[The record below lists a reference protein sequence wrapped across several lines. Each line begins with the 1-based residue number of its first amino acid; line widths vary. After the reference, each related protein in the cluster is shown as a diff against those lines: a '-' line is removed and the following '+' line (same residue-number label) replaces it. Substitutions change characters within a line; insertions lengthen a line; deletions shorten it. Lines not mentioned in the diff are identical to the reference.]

1 MNYQTYPYFGE
12 EHHMYRETVRSF
24 AKNELAPHADTW
36 EEARLFPREVFEK
49 MGDMG
54 FIGARYPEEHGGSG
68 GDIWHTAVF
77 AEEMPHCRMA
87 GLTMALLVQMEMC
100 TPVILD
106 IGTEEQKREFLEPA
120 IRGEKIGALGVSEPD
135 AGSDVAGIRTT
146 ARRDGDEYVISGQ
159 KTWITNGTRA
169 DFIVLAART
178 DTDPD
183 MRYGGISL
191 FTFPTDVEG
200 FEVTRK
206 LRKLGNHSSDT
217 AELHFDECRIPARY
231 RLGAEDAGFYHIM
244 QNFQGERLVGAL
256 TGIGGA
262 QIALDETIEYVKD
275 REAFERPLSGFQVIR
290 HRLVDMQTELEA
302 ARNLN
307 YRAADLFERGLD
319 AQMEISMA
327 KLKAGETAM
336 DVVDECLQLYGG
348 MGYVEEGPI
357 ARTWR
362 DTRLLSIGGGT
373 SEIMKEIISKL
384 MPLR

>member
-1 MNYQTYPYFGE
+1 MNYETYPYFGE
-12 EHHMYRETVRSF
+12 EHHMYRETVRGF
-24 AKNELAPHADTW
+24 AKNELAPHAEEW

-49 MGDMG
+49 MGEMG

-100 TPVILD
+100 TPVILE

-135 AGSDVAGIRTT
+135 AGSDVAGIRTR
-146 ARRDGDEYVISGQ
+146 ARRDGDEYIISGQ

-183 MRYGGISL
+183 MRYGGITL
-191 FTFPTDVEG
+191 FTFPTDVDG

-206 LRKLGNHSSDT
+206 LKKLGNHSSDT

>member
-1 MNYQTYPYFGE
+1 
-12 EHHMYRETVRSF
+12 
-24 AKNELAPHADTW
+24 
-36 EEARLFPREVFEK
+36 
-49 MGDMG
+49 
-54 FIGARYPEEHGGSG
+54 
-68 GDIWHTAVF
+68 
-77 AEEMPHCRMA
+77 
-87 GLTMALLVQMEMC
+87 
-100 TPVILD
+100 
-106 IGTEEQKREFLEPA
+106 
-120 IRGEKIGALGVSEPD
+120 
-135 AGSDVAGIRTT
+135 
-146 ARRDGDEYVISGQ
+146 
-159 KTWITNGTRA
+159 
-169 DFIVLAART
+169 
-178 DTDPD
+178 
-183 MRYGGISL
+183 MRYGGITL
-191 FTFPTDVEG
+191 FTFPTDVDG

-206 LRKLGNHSSDT
+206 LKKLGNHSSDT